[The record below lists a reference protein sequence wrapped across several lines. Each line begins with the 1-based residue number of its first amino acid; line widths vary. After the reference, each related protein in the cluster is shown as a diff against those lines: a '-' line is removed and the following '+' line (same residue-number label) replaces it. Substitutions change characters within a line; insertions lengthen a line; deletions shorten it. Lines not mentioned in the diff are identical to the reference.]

1 MKTKTI
7 RQTVNFAISPEKLYS
22 LLFDNKVL
30 TKLHGGK
37 TAMTRRPKGKFSVFG
52 GYCHGYNLRLEENK
66 LIEQAWHF
74 QEDGWPDDHYS
85 ICTFLLEPSARG
97 TRLIFTHKGV
107 PEHKVQDLKEGWYTY
122 YWRPLL
128 GYIQGGTLSL

>member
-7 RQTVNFAISPEKLYS
+7 KQTVNFPISPDKLYA
-22 LLFDNKVL
+22 LFFDSK
-30 TKLHGGK
+30 KLSKIHGGK
-37 TAMTRRPKGKFSVFG
+37 TSMTRKPKGKFTVFD

-85 ICTFLLEPSARG
+85 ICTFYLEPSAKG
-97 TRLIFTHKGV
+97 TRLIFTQKGV
-107 PEHKVQDLKEGWYTY
+107 PEHKYEDLKKGWYTY
-122 YWRPLL
+122 YWQPIRD
-128 GYIQGGTLSL
+128 YIGK